1 MTKSKGIGRGV
12 GSGGKRPGAGR
23 KPSMAV
29 AYVAPW
35 RRCTAVA
42 IRLDAADD
50 VDRVRLA
57 LAQMSAG
64 GDDLAWMA
72 ELLAK
77 RLGS

>member
-1 MTKSKGIGRGV
+1 VTKSKGIGRGV

-35 RRCTAVA
+35 RKCSAVA

-50 VDRVRLA
+50 IDRVRLT
-57 LAQMSAG
+57 LAKMSAAG
-64 GDDLAWMA
+64 SDLAWFA
-72 ELLAK
+72 ELIAE